1 MPEDLTIT
9 FQGVDEVSSKITEIY
24 DKLNEAPDEDTVDKE
39 SADIEITITSD
50 QLEPEVEEVMWDVLE
65 KIKTRA
71 SEDEAEFLLNVE

>member
-24 DKLNEAPDEDTVDKE
+24 NKLNELPDEDAVDKE
-39 SADIEITITSD
+39 DTDFEITIASD
-50 QLEPEVEEVMWDVLE
+50 QIEPEIEEVMWDVLD

-71 SEDEAEFLLNVE
+71 TEDEAEFLLNIE